1 MGWSIKK
8 RDMMNFRGSL
18 LLGLSLLTG
27 ITISIKASYLQVQRE
42 VTSRWDD
49 GFCENVKIQNSSN
62 KVLQW
67 SINYEAD
74 GAIYSLWNANVIKKN
89 NIFYFSGVDWN
100 KKIYPN
106 ATVEFGY
113 CAKKFKNQSLPITS
127 ERELEVE
134 RKTTSQW
141 QSGFCENI
149 KVVNPM
155 DNEVLWKLTLEV
167 NGEIYNIWN
176 ASYQQNENNYSFVGI
191 DWNRYIQPHAAI
203 EFGFCANKIIQNK
216 VNNNQQNSADTT
228 NDENKELIEQNQ
240 NNEQITEEYNQNNNS
255 KTNNSIDANTISI
268 PSKSNIDTDYKSVLT
283 ASWLFYE
290 AQKASGPFEKVTWRV
305 PAAFDD
311 GNDVGVDL
319 SKGWFDA
326 GDHVKFNLP
335 MAYSAIMLEWG
346 MIEAKDAYLKS
357 DTYDFAKKQIRYVLD
372 YFMNA
377 YNEKKEGPADDIV
390 YYQVGDP
397 GADHSFWGP
406 PQDMTMRRPTYSCDK
421 NNPCSEVSAEMAAAM
436 AAGYM
441 IFKEE
446 DPIYAAQLLKEA
458 KGIYT
463 FADTYKGNEGYK
475 AANGFYTSYSGYWDE
490 LAWGAVWLYKATGDE
505 KYLQKAK
512 NYVEKSQSAI
522 YWAHNWDNVSVGTY
536 LLLAKITN
544 NSSYHQKLQTH
555 LNNWLYKLKKTPGG
569 LVFLNQWGSLRYA
582 STTAFI
588 ALSYS
593 DIAPVDKKA
602 NYIAFAKKQIDYI
615 LGDNPRN
622 ASYVVGVGKNYPI
635 NPHHRAAHDSPTHS
649 IDNPTNNR
657 HLLIGA
663 LVGGP
668 ASADDYDYKDNR
680 RDYIRNEVATDYN
693 AGFTSA
699 LAKLILLEQE

>member
-1 MGWSIKK
+1 MYTK
-8 RDMMNFRGSL
+8 RRVIFALAVSALAAVNL
-18 LLGLSLLTG
+18 QAQGLE
-27 ITISIKASYLQVQRE
+27 IQRK
-42 VTSRWDD
+42 VTSSWNN
-49 GFCENVKIQNSSN
+49 GFCENVKISN
-62 KVLQW
+62 HSNNAIRWYIGYK
-67 SINYEAD
+67 AD
-74 GAIYSLWNANVIKKN
+74 GNIYNIWNANYIKRGEF
-89 NIFYFSGVDWN
+89 FYFKGVNWN
-100 KKIYPN
+100 RYVYPHSS
-106 ATVEFGY
+106 VEFGY
-113 CAKKFKNQSLPITS
+113 CAKKFKNHAPKVASNN
-127 ERELEVE
+127 ELKIQ
-134 RKTTSQW
+134 RKITSQW

-149 KVVNPM
+149 KLTNLT
-155 DNEVLWKLTLEV
+155 DKERSWKIQLQV
-167 NGEIYNIWN
+167 NGEIYTIWN
-176 ASYQQNENNYSFVGI
+176 AKYQKIDNKYSFIGV
-191 DWNRYIQPHAAI
+191 DWNKNIQPYSSVD
-203 EFGFCANKIIQNK
+203 FGFCANKMQNNENNNQNGSTNNQNNSNSNQNSSGN
-216 VNNNQQNSADTT
+216 VNNQNNNHNNNQNSNQNNNQNNNNQQN
-228 NDENKELIEQNQ
+228 
-240 NNEQITEEYNQNNNS
+240 NNTNNNADS
-255 KTNNSIDANTISI
+255 LISHIDI
-268 PSKSNIDTDYKSVLT
+268 DYKSVLN

-305 PAAFDD
+305 PAALDD
-311 GNDVGVDL
+311 GKDVGVDL

-335 MAYSAIMLEWG
+335 MAYSATMLEWG
-346 MIEAKDAYLKS
+346 MIEAKDAYIKANA
-357 DTYDFAKKQIRYVLD
+357 YDFAKKQIRYVLD

-377 YNEKKEGPADDIV
+377 YDEKGAGVADDIV

-397 GADHSFWGP
+397 GADHAFWGP
-406 PQDMTMRRPTYSCDK
+406 PQDMTMKRPTYSCDK
-421 NNPCSEVSAEMAAAM
+421 DNPCSEVSAEMAAAM

-441 IFKEE
+441 VFKDE
-446 DPIYAAQLLKEA
+446 DPTYAAKLLEEA
-458 KGIYT
+458 KGVYE
-463 FADTYKGNEGYK
+463 FADTYKGNKGYK
-475 AANGFYTSYSGYWDE
+475 AANGYYTSYSGYWDE
-490 LAWGAVWLYKATGDE
+490 LAWGAVWLYKATGE
-505 KYLQKAK
+505 TKYLQKAK
-512 NYVEKSQSAI
+512 EYVEKSQSAI

-593 DIAPVDKKA
+593 DIAPADKKSL
-602 NYIAFAKKQIDYI
+602 YIAFAKKQIDYI

-649 IDNPTNNR
+649 IDNPKNNR

-668 ASADDYDYKDNR
+668 ASADDFDYKDDR
-680 RDYIRNEVATDYN
+680 GDFVRNEVATDYN

-699 LAKLILLEQE
+699 LAKLITLQK